1 MTTSRST
8 ESGAEQGKGT
18 GPGLAVASKDEA
30 LLLDPEGT
38 ADSLGEYLKAWVM
51 RVRNGESGMLPV
63 LGGLILI
70 VIIFQSQKSVFLSAA
85 NLTNLLTQG
94 STYVLLGMAEVF
106 VLLLGEIDLSI
117 GYLGAVGAV
126 ITASIAAPPGNHP
139 WWIAIL
145 GGLAA
150 SAAIGFLQGWLVTR
164 LRVPS
169 FIVTL
174 AGLLGLEGVL
184 IFLADREGGKNGG
197 GTIRISNN
205 ILYDLVNGNLSVA
218 AGWILLVVGVVAFA
232 AFSLLRD
239 RQRRAH
245 GLVVPPTAL
254 TILRIV
260 AVAAAGVIL
269 VAICNTNRGRLASH
283 PVQGVPWV
291 VLIVLGTYIIWT
303 ALLGRTRFG
312 RYIYAIG
319 GNAEAAR
326 RAGINLRRI
335 RQVAFALTGLTAGIA
350 GIVLASQLGSISS
363 DVDGGQLV
371 LYAVAAAVIGG
382 TSLFGGR
389 GKMLHAV
396 VGGLVIATIANGMG
410 LIGLSAAAQYMVTA
424 LVLLA
429 AATVDALARRGA
441 TRT

>member
-1 MTTSRST
+1 MTSTSSSPG
-8 ESGAEQGKGT
+8 SGTKQDEAA
-18 GPGLAVASKDEA
+18 GPDLAVATDQTLRISPEA
-30 LLLDPEGT
+30 T
-38 ADSLGEYLKAWVM
+38 ANTLSEYLKAWVM

-126 ITASIAAPPGNHP
+126 VTAAIAAPPGNHP
-139 WWIAIL
+139 WWVAIL
-145 GGLAA
+145 GGLAV
-150 SAAIGFLQGWLVTR
+150 SAAIGFIQGGLVTR

-218 AGWILLVVGVVAFA
+218 AGWILLVIGVVAFA
-232 AFSLLRD
+232 AFVLLRD

-254 TILRIV
+254 TVLRIL
-260 AVAAAGVIL
+260 AVAAAGVAL
-269 VAICNTNRGRLASH
+269 VAICNTNRGRLANH

-303 ALLGRTRFG
+303 ILLGRTRFG

-335 RQVAFALTGLTAGIA
+335 RQAAFTLTGLTAGIA

-429 AATVDALARRGA
+429 AATVDALARRSA
-441 TRT
+441 TRS

>member
-1 MTTSRST
+1 
-8 ESGAEQGKGT
+8 
-18 GPGLAVASKDEA
+18 
-30 LLLDPEGT
+30 
-38 ADSLGEYLKAWVM
+38 
-51 RVRNGESGMLPV
+51 
-63 LGGLILI
+63 
-70 VIIFQSQKSVFLSAA
+70 
-85 NLTNLLTQG
+85 
-94 STYVLLGMAEVF
+94 
-106 VLLLGEIDLSI
+106 
-117 GYLGAVGAV
+117 
-126 ITASIAAPPGNHP
+126 
-139 WWIAIL
+139 
-145 GGLAA
+145 
-150 SAAIGFLQGWLVTR
+150 
-164 LRVPS
+164 
-169 FIVTL
+169 L
-174 AGLLGLEGVL
+174 AGLLGLEGLL

-197 GTIRISNN
+197 GTIRITNN

-218 AGWILLVVGVVAFA
+218 AGWILLVVVVGAFA
-232 AFSLLRD
+232 AFVLLRD
-239 RQRRAH
+239 RQRKAH

-254 TILRIV
+254 TVLRIIAV
-260 AVAAAGVIL
+260 AVAGVIL

-291 VLIVLGTYIIWT
+291 VLIVIGVFAMWT
-303 ALLGRTRFG
+303 VLLGRTRFG

-319 GNAEAAR
+319 GNAEASR

-335 RQVAFALTGLTAGIA
+335 RQAAFTLTGLTAGIA
-350 GIVLASQLGSISS
+350 GIVLASQLGSVSS

-429 AATVDALARRGA
+429 AATVDALARRNA
-441 TRT
+441 SQS